1 MNELDYQ
8 HKMQVIETEYLQ
20 AKRALYI
27 EYANSQRLFKIG
39 DIIKNDVGVIIE
51 VQKYGV
57 SVAYSLP
64 KPTYIGSEL
73 RKDLEPKK
81 NGGIGTIHGNNNVEL
96 LKQTTK

>member
-64 KPTYIGSEL
+64 KL